1 MAEVTSLEVVVPLE
15 VEEGSVEAHSEAAR
29 LEAEVPR
36 RAGNIIKI
44 TELYNNKTIK

>member
-1 MAEVTSLEVVVPLE
+1 MAEAVPLEGVAPLE
-15 VEEGSVEAHSEAAR
+15 VEEDSVEAHSEAAR